1 MEYFKLLT
9 QAIIERYQKAM
20 AYHKQ
25 KIFPLFFFTALWM
38 TEREALAPVPNCPVV
53 TWNHL
58 IKGSTGR
65 SGSGFKDRCGS
76 ELQRVLHSTSAVS
89 MKAGLKPS
97 IKKKRSLPAGAL
109 ANLRI
114 SASLT
119 TQVWVWLHFKHRIH
133 GGSVQR
139 GRERAQSQRLNRD
152 ASHVG
157 ASAADGTDRAVFS
170 MVRKWGK
177 ILF

>member
-1 MEYFKLLT
+1 
-9 QAIIERYQKAM
+9 M

-25 KIFPLFFFTALWM
+25 KIFPFFFFTALWM
-38 TEREALAPVPNCPVV
+38 TEREPLAPVPNCPVV

-157 ASAADGTDRAVFS
+157 ASAADGTEQCFQWS
-170 MVRKWGK
+170 GNGGK
-177 ILF
+177 FYFKHFWEWDTVPGWLHMWF